1 MLGIKE
7 LATFKTICLSLV
19 LIIIMVLIISRNSQ
33 TIMRYMVG
41 QEVDFKTADFSQTET
56 LHFNIRYTKTD
67 NENVELVANA
77 SEYAY
82 NAVTDFFNSKPQEK
96 TTIIVYPD
104 TESLAHSFGWD
115 KNQKAEGV
123 YWAGSIR
130 VISPDYWQEEVWV
143 TGEYQLQAGPLVH
156 EFAHLMV
163 DEHTRGN
170 YNRWW
175 TEGIAQYVEKKITGF
190 QFREPFSDN
199 QKMMILPLNILNKEF
214 DRDKGAIAYWQSL
227 KIIEFIVDNYG
238 EEKLFVI
245 MDNLGQGDNIKQAI
259 TKSLNVNFKDW
270 EISLYQALLQKN

>member
-1 MLGIKE
+1 
-7 LATFKTICLSLV
+7 
-19 LIIIMVLIISRNSQ
+19 
-33 TIMRYMVG
+33 MVG
-41 QEVDFKTADFSQTET
+41 QEVDFKTAGFSQTET
-56 LHFNIRYTKTD
+56 LHFNIRYTEKD

-82 NAVTDFFNSKPQEK
+82 NAVTDFFNFEPQSI

-130 VISPDYWQEEVWV
+130 VISPDFWQEEVWG
-143 TGEYQLQAGPLVH
+143 TDDYQLQAGPLVH

-190 QFREPFSDN
+190 QFKEPFSDN
-199 QKMMILPLNILNKEF
+199 QKRTILPLNTLNKEF
-214 DRDKGAIAYWQSL
+214 DKDKGAIAYWQSL
-227 KIIEFIVDNYG
+227 KIIEFIADVHG
-238 EEKLFVI
+238 EGKLFVI

-259 TKSLNVNFKDW
+259 TKALNVDFDEW
-270 EISLYQALLQKN
+270 EISLYQELL